1 MKKHLIRIS
10 KAFFVVIAVYLVI
23 LVGGFFGVKYGLTNT
38 AGVVDD
44 ESSYFQKSDE
54 QISELESLKGAVDEE
69 EKDIPE
75 VNRLKN
81 INLCKIKAVGVFFPA
96 NAQRIIKNY
105 ERIGS
110 DPLAAKMVL
119 AVSLRLL
126 NNSNFQK
133 EFSKCDTEE
142 INYADSLEDL
152 KNELGDSNVKNVFPW
167 MDKPEWQTI
176 RAATIKDKEAIEKAG
191 QTAGVEPRAIVASM
205 IVEQLRLF
213 NSQRELFKKFFE
225 PLKILG
231 NANKIS
237 LGVMGMKEAT
247 AIQVENNLKDPISPY
262 YLGADFENMLDYPT
276 GSNIGQA
283 RYVRLTDE
291 KDNHYYSYLYG
302 ALYLK
307 EMMEQWKKAGYD
319 VQYRMEVLGTL
330 YNVGFSQSK
339 PNPNPK
345 VGGSAIN
352 VGDGKYSFGS
362 LAYEFYYSGE
372 LSDEFPYVTE

>member
-1 MKKHLIRIS
+1 METKVPIS
-10 KAFFVVIAVYLVI
+10 VVILA
-23 LVGGFFGVKYGLTNT
+23 KNE
-38 AGVVDD
+38 AGRIRPCIESVLWAAEVLVVDD
-44 ESSYFQKSDE
+44 ESSYFQKADE
-54 QISELESLKGAVDEE
+54 KISELESLEGAADEE
-69 EKDIPE
+69 EKDISE
-75 VNRLKN
+75 VNQLKN
-81 INLCKIKAVGVFFPA
+81 INLCKIKAVGYFFPA
-96 NAQRIIKNY
+96 NAERIVKDY
-105 ERIGS
+105 ERTES
-110 DPLAAKMVL
+110 DPLAAKMIL
-119 AVSLRLL
+119 AVNLRLL
-126 NNSNFQK
+126 DNADFQEK
-133 EFSKCDTEE
+133 FSKCDTDK
-142 INYADSLEDL
+142 NRPAYSLEDL
-152 KNELGDSNVKNVFPW
+152 KNEFSSKDSKNVFPW
-167 MDKPEWQTI
+167 MDRPEWQAI
-176 RAATIKDKEAIEKAG
+176 RAATIKDKGAIEKAG

-247 AIQVENNLKDPISPY
+247 TIQVENNLKDPSSPY
-262 YLGADFENMLDYPT
+262 YLGADFENILDYPA
-276 GSNIGQA
+276 GSNVGQA
-283 RYVRLTDE
+283 RYARLTDE

-307 EMMEQWKKAGYD
+307 EMMEQWKRAGYD

-330 YNVGFSQSK
+330 YNVGFAQSK